1 MLVQTKNYGI
11 MSFKVK
17 DFCLKISLLIC
28 FLQFFQGGYA
38 QYDFTSVDNFLK
50 ANQKALGNS
59 LVVMVYK
66 DGKVVYKKEMG
77 DFDAKTQAPIASCS
91 KWLTAALV
99 MTFVDEG
106 KMSLDDRIDK
116 YIPFFDKYLKGYIT
130 IRNCLSHT
138 TGVEADKPGLMGFLS
153 RKKYETLEEEVN
165 NFASKRQIIAN
176 PGKDFAYSMV
186 GLNTAGRAVEVAS
199 KKNFQKMM
207 ADRILKPCGM
217 RATNFDADEAPNP
230 SGGAVSTATDYLNFL
245 AMILN
250 KGVFNG
256 KRVLSEKAIEEMQ
269 RSQTKDLPIRYVP
282 KVAEGY
288 DYGLGE
294 WIQEKDASGNSTV
307 VSSPGLFGTWPY
319 VDKKNNYAA
328 ILFVKSLITV
338 DKRDLYLDLKK
349 NIDAALGVK

>member
-1 MLVQTKNYGI
+1 
-11 MSFKVK
+11 MSYKVK
-17 DFCLKISLLIC
+17 DFCLKISVLIG
-28 FLQFFQGGYA
+28 FLQFFQPLRA
-38 QYDFTSVDNFLK
+38 QFNFSGVDKFLTT
-50 ANQKALGNS
+50 NQKALGNS

-106 KMSLDDRIDK
+106 KLSLEDRVDR
-116 YIPFFDKYLKGYIT
+116 YIPYWDNYLKGYIT

-138 TGVEADKPGLMGFLS
+138 TGVEADKPGLMGFMG

-165 NFASKRQIIAN
+165 SFASKRQIIQN
-176 PGKDFAYSMV
+176 PGKDFAYSSV
-186 GLNTAGRAVEVAS
+186 GLNTAGRVVEVVS

-207 ADRILKPCGM
+207 LDRILKPLGM
-217 RATNFDADEAPNP
+217 RATNFDADLAPNP
-230 SGGAVSTATDYLNFL
+230 SGGAQSTASDYLNFL

-269 RSQTKDLPIRYVP
+269 TSQTKNLPVRYTP
-282 KVAEGY
+282 KIAEGY
-288 DYGLGE
+288 EYGLGE
-294 WIQEKDASGNSTV
+294 WIQETDGSGNSTV

-328 ILFVKSLITV
+328 IIFVKTLIS
-338 DKRDLYLDLKK
+338 DQKKELYLDLKK
-349 NIDAALGVK
+349 NIDAALGVQ